1 MQLSKPIT
9 LRTGLILLTFLWV
22 TCSSKESNTSDEE
35 LATAHCGGC
44 HLFPDPALLDKE
56 TWNRKV
62 MPHMALRMGIV
73 PANAG
78 QQEIQAAYFH
88 LTEHG
93 LFPEKPVVSKEE
105 WAAIQD
111 YFSTNAPDQ
120 LDQPLHHLDS
130 LEYFKIISNT
140 ELQTRGI
147 PAATHVGFDPYT
159 QQFLAASFGRQ
170 KIDFIEVDPG
180 RTAIN
185 SGPKIVSD
193 ILPLGNGG
201 PGQSKYLVTYLGQMI
216 RPDAGANGLLT
227 EITVEAGKITDLK
240 PLKLPALHRPVKALY
255 TELNGSP
262 GDELL
267 ICEFGYL
274 TGKLSF
280 WEKEENGHYNET
292 VILNEPGA
300 IEVESRDFT
309 GDGMNDIMV
318 LMAHGNERI
327 SLLVNQG
334 NGHFDERVLIRF
346 PPVYGSTG
354 FELTD
359 FNGDQQLDIVYTCG
373 DNADISVINK
383 PYHGIYLYQNKGNF
397 IYEQVFHYPMPG
409 AYAAVSRDFDLD
421 GDIDLA
427 AVAFF
432 VDDVLPLR
440 FVLLE
445 QQPDLQFRVLS
456 NVVNTVGRLIDIE
469 AADIDRDGDQDIIV
483 GNGYGLTGLDLID
496 RKSEAGGPS
505 WILMENLTRSNVAGN
520 KAHDHA
526 Q

>member
-1 MQLSKPIT
+1 
-9 LRTGLILLTFLWV
+9 
-22 TCSSKESNTSDEE
+22 
-35 LATAHCGGC
+35 
-44 HLFPDPALLDKE
+44 
-56 TWNRKV
+56 
-62 MPHMALRMGIV
+62 
-73 PANAG
+73 
-78 QQEIQAAYFH
+78 
-88 LTEHG
+88 
-93 LFPEKPVVSKEE
+93 
-105 WAAIQD
+105 
-111 YFSTNAPDQ
+111 
-120 LDQPLHHLDS
+120 
-130 LEYFKIISNT
+130 
-140 ELQTRGI
+140 
-147 PAATHVGFDPYT
+147 
-159 QQFLAASFGRQ
+159 
-170 KIDFIEVDPG
+170 
-180 RTAIN
+180 
-185 SGPKIVSD
+185 
-193 ILPLGNGG
+193 
-201 PGQSKYLVTYLGQMI
+201 
-216 RPDAGANGLLT
+216 
-227 EITVEAGKITDLK
+227 
-240 PLKLPALHRPVKALY
+240 
-255 TELNGSP
+255 
-262 GDELL
+262 
-267 ICEFGYL
+267 
-274 TGKLSF
+274 
-280 WEKEENGHYNET
+280 
-292 VILNEPGA
+292 
-300 IEVESRDFT
+300 
-309 GDGMNDIMV
+309 MNDIMV

-359 FNGDQQLDIVYTCG
+359 FDGDQQLDIVYTCG
-373 DNADISVINK
+373 DNADISVVNK

-432 VDDVLPLR
+432 VDDALPLR